1 MIPGARWDTYYD
13 GVTRNG
19 PLTTGEGER
28 QPFNRSSSSSSL
40 SLASSRFPPS
50 PRLASYPHPLQYRP
64 GRRRSLQ
71 LGLSGH
77 YRYKWSSS
85 VKPVSLI
92 RPVKTRVLHRSLLKC
107 VRSNISVPRFPSRVE
122 DFVASLSLSLS
133 LPSSLFPSYF
143 TSLSLFLTLAIYR
156 IFNLVTVSLSL
167 LYLLASSSPLQPVSF
182 LPISLCPIIP
192 LSYFFPF
199 HFFFHLSRETRRQ
212 TPQRLRRC
220 KVSQLGMDASG

>member
-1 MIPGARWDTYYD
+1 MIPGARWDTYDD

-28 QPFNRSSSSSSL
+28 QPFNRRSSSSSL

-92 RPVKTRVLHRSLLKC
+92 RPVKTSVQHRSLLKC
-107 VRSNISVPRFPSRVE
+107 VRSNIRVPRFPSGAE
-122 DFVASLSLSLS
+122 DFVASLSLSLY
-133 LPSSLFPSYF
+133 LFPLLSSPL
-143 TSLSLFLTLAIYR
+143 TLLLSL
-156 IFNLVTVSLSL
+156 
-167 LYLLASSSPLQPVSF
+167 SSSP
-182 LPISLCPIIP
+182 SLFTVFSI
-192 LSYFFPF
+192 
-199 HFFFHLSRETRRQ
+199 
-212 TPQRLRRC
+212 
-220 KVSQLGMDASG
+220 

>member
-1 MIPGARWDTYYD
+1 MNGSLLIGARPP
-13 GVTRNG
+13 R
-19 PLTTGEGER
+19 
-28 QPFNRSSSSSSL
+28 RSPSL
-40 SLASSRFPPS
+40 PLASR

-92 RPVKTRVLHRSLLKC
+92 RPVKTSVQHRSLLKC
-107 VRSNISVPRFPSRVE
+107 VRSNIRVPRFPSGAE

-143 TSLSLFLTLAIYR
+143 TSLSLFFTLAIYR
-156 IFNLVTVSLSL
+156 IFNLVTVSLSLSL

-182 LPISLCPIIP
+182 LPISLRPIIP